1 MSYTRKTKDVYF
13 IYIRYPYCNDYD
25 RVDFELSLRE
35 ARELAKTYR
44 DNEIG
49 ADVRVVLER
58 VPIDIFD
65 SNERPFS
72 PVYYDKPLKRI

>member
-13 IYIRYPYCNDYD
+13 IYVRYPYCDDYE
-25 RVDFELSLRE
+25 RVDFELSRRE
-35 ARELAKTYR
+35 AVKLAKEYR

-49 ADVRVVLER
+49 AVVRIVEER

-65 SNERPFS
+65 SKEHPFS
-72 PVYYDKPLKRI
+72 PVSYDKPLKRI